1 MANIKLKGLLK
12 EAEDFKARSKETG
25 KLVHFKSK
33 DSYDAAL
40 KAGTH
45 EDPKDKKDKDSKV
58 STKPNDMF
66 GGDYAKDRGGEAPKA
81 DMGVDKVVYNKR
93 TKTVGIVRM
102 ADERGETK
110 TDADGNVNTS
120 ELEPYNPMKYPH
132 QKDAKVAPST
142 QKEVDARGL
151 WNPFAQTQASPKGEQ
166 PKAAAKS
173 NSMFGADY
181 AKDRSAKTA
190 PKADPVIAVA
200 SRAQMVPKAVAGWAD
215 KNGVDLSKVS
225 DDLNSGKL
233 NVFDFMTA
241 VSGIPGNKY
250 AKDIIA
256 KYSQSDS
263 NTNYSQSVKQDEPED
278 GQTDDELYDALYDMG
293 YDFGELGSDDF
304 DEEGFA
310 DAAMSLGYRYD
321 DKNKVWNHRDVEDSG
336 STKSSSQLPNK
347 ASKLNYKHA
356 EVLEKSVNAET
367 GLNGYVD
374 TDENT
379 DAIMYNASKGMSPTY
394 TLYFGGNSDYNK
406 PDEFRVSLL
415 PTYGNDPAKLGDKI
429 DKTFQNGDDAM
440 KFMVAVAKKYKKEL
454 EMDDDT
460 NESTKLTSMIKR

>member
-1 MANIKLKGLLK
+1 MANIKLKELLT
-12 EAEDFKARSKETG
+12 EVEDFKARSKETG

-33 DSYDAAL
+33 DSYNAAL

-45 EDPKDKKDKDSKV
+45 EDPKDKKDKTPKASA
-58 STKPNDMF
+58 KPNDMF

-81 DMGVDKVVYNKR
+81 D
-93 TKTVGIVRM
+93 T
-102 ADERGETK
+102 
-110 TDADGNVNTS
+110 
-120 ELEPYNPMKYPH
+120 
-132 QKDAKVAPST
+132 AKA
-142 QKEVDARGL
+142 
-151 WNPFAQTQASPKGEQ
+151 
-166 PKAAAKS
+166 
-173 NSMFGADY
+173 
-181 AKDRSAKTA
+181 A
-190 PKADPVIAVA
+190 PKADVKSII
-200 SRAQMVPKAVAGWAD
+200 KNLLKTAD
-215 KNGVDLSKVS
+215 KEFKGVYKLKDIA
-225 DDLNSGKL
+225 DDLNIDDTDGADGNMLQVRIDKGEDGTYIQTDETEGVIVFNDGSQYKL
-233 NVFDFMTA
+233 HHVEDGPIPVTRIDGNAPKSD
-241 VSGIPGNKY
+241 VS
-250 AKDIIA
+250 
-256 KYSQSDS
+256 S
-263 NTNYSQSVKQDEPED
+263 N

-460 NESTKLTSMIKR
+460 NESTKLTSMIKK